1 MYALSKNIFG
11 KYFTDQ
17 KKKVRMAKSKRNK
30 ETKITCHNYVT
41 NHSLLLCFIEMAWWG
56 DKDAADF
63 HLDIVAKYE
72 IKTQI
77 QKDQKAAFLCIPSTM
92 SDAMK
97 VPVVFKVDTAA
108 IFEA

>member
-1 MYALSKNIFG
+1 MR
-11 KYFTDQ
+11 
-17 KKKVRMAKSKRNK
+17 KVSSRNK
-30 ETKITCHNYVT
+30 ETKITWHNYVT

-63 HLDIVAKYE
+63 HPDIVAKYE
-72 IKTQI
+72 IKTRI